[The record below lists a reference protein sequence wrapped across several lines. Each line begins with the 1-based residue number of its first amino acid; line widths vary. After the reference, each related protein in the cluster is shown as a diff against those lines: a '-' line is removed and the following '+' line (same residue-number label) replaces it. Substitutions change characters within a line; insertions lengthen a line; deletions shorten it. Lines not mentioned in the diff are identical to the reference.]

1 MARFLFRAQE
11 RNMTNGDFAYFT
23 FRAMRSFITDRPWN
37 LYVDDPA
44 DLPRR
49 RQAFYAVKQ
58 VRIQCVDFYRAML
71 CIRGTRHGPVSVCLS
86 VCVRLCLLQVGVL
99 LKRQN
104 VGSHKQHRTIPQGV

>member
-1 MARFLFRAQE
+1 MARFLFRAQD

-86 VCVRLCLLQVGVL
+86 VSVSVCY
-99 LKRQN
+99 K
-104 VGSHKQHRTIPQGV
+104 SEFY